1 MKHNKTLNIKRKL
14 KRKRRGKKIF
24 QKILEVFARWKW
36 SSTQTRIVLECRR
49 RNYGFV
55 RRNPAS

>member
-1 MKHNKTLNIKRKL
+1 LNIKRKL

-24 QKILEVFARWKW
+24 QKILEVLARWKW